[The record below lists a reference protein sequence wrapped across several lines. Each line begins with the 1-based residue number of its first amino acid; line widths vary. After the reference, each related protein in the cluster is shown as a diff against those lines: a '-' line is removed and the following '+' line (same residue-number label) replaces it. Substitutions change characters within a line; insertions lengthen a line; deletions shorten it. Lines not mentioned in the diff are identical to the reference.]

1 MQWYKSRKTPQC
13 NLSQKLL
20 IFNVVI
26 YTCLRERYHLA
37 ETWSWR
43 NRNRAS
49 SSSRGLCR
57 RERKRCSRTPRKP
70 RRGGVPGRLGGGLRR
85 KSMPERRRPSREPPL
100 MNRKKTMKGK
110 KIGRKR
116 WRATKA
122 LSSTTAC
129 YMKMLV
135 RERGEEEER
144 EKSASDWVW
153 GPCMHADEG
162 GLTVQYIEVN
172 KRGIM
177 ITRSVES
184 VTYTSFL

>member
-1 MQWYKSRKTPQC
+1 MAIDKQKWKFCLSKQKRIIEETIKKEKKNAMQLISEIKGTMKILCLSLNAKEISKKGIKKTPQC

-20 IFNVVI
+20 IVNVVI
-26 YTCLRERYHLA
+26 YTCLRERYRLA

-100 MNRKKTMKGK
+100 VNWKTTE
-110 KIGRKR
+110 R
-116 WRATKA
+116 W
-122 LSSTTAC
+122 
-129 YMKMLV
+129 
-135 RERGEEEER
+135 
-144 EKSASDWVW
+144 
-153 GPCMHADEG
+153 
-162 GLTVQYIEVN
+162 
-172 KRGIM
+172 
-177 ITRSVES
+177 
-184 VTYTSFL
+184 